1 MTSLAPSQSDPEIR
15 SSFRKRENKKQTQKQ
30 QNKTICISQYCQPG
44 ELVKKL
50 SLCRC
55 RKTHPPY
62 SFSTNEEDWRL
73 VLPSLIHRAKSI
85 LARWWCSVW
94 WSHSAK
100 GFRHEDGPR
109 ESPGPPTR
117 WGHNHTHACEPAS
130 TTSVDTGCQ
139 TLTGKMVWTKFSLVV
154 WPTSWYFV
162 IAATVGLMQII
173 ILDLQEFCIWETRK
187 SQVSHNS
194 SAIPTC
200 VVNLC
205 GQVRVL

>member
-1 MTSLAPSQSDPEIR
+1 MASLAPSQSDPEIR
-15 SSFRKRENKKQTQKQ
+15 SSFRKRESKKQTQKQ
-30 QNKTICISQYCQPG
+30 QNKTVCISQYCQPG

-109 ESPGPPTR
+109 EWNRCLYKRAQWEPWSSHQMR
-117 WGHNHTHACEPAS
+117 AQSHTCLW
-130 TTSVDTGCQ
+130 TSKYYLSRHRLPDPNWQDG
-139 TLTGKMVWTKFSLVV
+139 
-154 WPTSWYFV
+154 
-162 IAATVGLMQII
+162 
-173 ILDLQEFCIWETRK
+173 
-187 SQVSHNS
+187 
-194 SAIPTC
+194 
-200 VVNLC
+200 VN
-205 GQVRVL
+205 